1 MAENGKNLQS
11 MILKKYNFKI
21 QDITLERSKGREV
34 WIVATEKGPMILKK
48 FCRLEPRTK
57 FIIAGMEH
65 LRRNG
70 INIPEIYPNVDNSP
84 YTIYKSSCYILMKV
98 INGRPP
104 RYNSMDDL
112 EAIVNELGRLHNASK
127 GFIPPAESDII
138 DLLGK
143 WPNMMINGLRI
154 LSRAYII
161 AKKEEKNTEFRNI
174 ILKELPYLIQRTK
187 QLILALKISE
197 YNSWVGKAKRKG
209 SLCHLDYARY
219 NLRICPDNIVYIFD
233 FDTLAM
239 ELPAIDIR
247 KLIYHIYYTNLY
259 DSDTIK
265 KILSWYQ
272 QSNPLSKEEW
282 SVARLIFLYP
292 IEAINLFEKYIK
304 MNRKQNMDNIIS
316 LIIKSIEA
324 EKKLYDDLRNYDA
337 IINKLVM

>member
-1 MAENGKNLQS
+1 MGESGRNLQN
-11 MILKKYNFKI
+11 MILKKYNFKV
-21 QDITLERSKGREV
+21 QDIILERSKGREI
-34 WIVATEKGPMILKK
+34 WTVATEKGPMILKK

-65 LRRNG
+65 LRKNG
-70 INIPEIYPNVDNSP
+70 INIPEIYPNVDNRP
-84 YTIYKSSCYILMKV
+84 YTTYKGSCYILMKV

-112 EAIVNELGRLHNASK
+112 ETIVNELGRFHNASK
-127 GFIPPAESDII
+127 GFIPPAESNII

-154 LSRAYII
+154 LRCSYKIG
-161 AKKEEKNTEFRNI
+161 KEEEKNTKIGEV
-174 ILKELPYLIQRTK
+174 ILKELPYLIKRTK
-187 QLILALKISE
+187 QLVLALRISE
-197 YNSWVGKAKRKG
+197 YNSWVEKAKRKG

-219 NLRICPDNIVYIFD
+219 NLRICPDNRVYIFD

-247 KLIYHIYYTNLY
+247 KLIYHIYYTNIY
-259 DSDTIK
+259 DSDTIR

-282 SVARLIFLYP
+282 LVARLIFLYP

-316 LIIKSIEA
+316 LIIKSIET
-324 EKKLYDDLRNYDA
+324 EKKLYYDLGNYDD